1 MRNNVDFKRSFDL
14 NDVRRSLKSVEV
26 DFMSL
31 NVDRMKTDSS
41 PRPQRTLNQSSAT
54 QSTTSGNSLGSKKIL
69 DNIFVGIDR
78 DAELIRDKLVDD
90 GKKLDVVSIVG
101 MGGIGK
107 ITVATKVFN
116 DGYVKHHFRI
126 RVWVTVSQTYDKR
139 AVLIQILESIRD
151 QLDLEKASDSRLRE
165 LVHKHLMGRRYLIVI
180 DDIWHIETWDNLK
193 LFFPHGDNGSRIL
206 ITSRITEVAKHA
218 NLDGMILPLGCLN
231 KEKGWELLCQ
241 KVFRGN
247 KYPEWSLKPGMR
259 IVESCHRLPLAVV
272 VIAGVLAKEAWNE
285 KFWMEIAYSAS
296 LYIVGDQN
304 GCLEI
309 LGLSYNNLPLH
320 LRECFLYLGGFP
332 EDYMFKVRD
341 LIWLWVAEGFIQQTE
356 NKSLEDIAEGYLM
369 DLIDRN
375 LVIVAHRSKSNE
387 GVTACKVHD
396 LVKELCLKK
405 AKEERFI
412 LQTER
417 LVLFFHRYNV
427 ITPPYKP
434 VRVFINKDIYDPHIA
449 HPPPQN
455 LRSILVLDLQKCR
468 LTTFPKGMELLVNLR
483 YLAIWKESAGFPSL
497 ICNLWNLQTLIYVTP
512 HIRTVLPS
520 NISDLVYLRHLLTY
534 QPSKGDTVKRA
545 FILCSIEKPM
555 NLQTISKVMLGYGV
569 DNFQKCFPHVKEL
582 RCSTFPGKEYDFK
595 SLACLEK
602 LTLIDYRR
610 IRKSSCGVNRVTFP
624 ATLRILKLVE
634 CRLPWSDM
642 SILQS
647 LTNLEVLK
655 LKLNAF
661 EGSYWNTNEQ
671 EFPQLKF
678 LRLEMLDIKLWEAYS
693 PSFPC
698 LKRLEI
704 FHCYHLKETPLGIGD
719 ISTLELIKI
728 KGGSHSLGE
737 SVRRIQEDQHDFG
750 NYDLKID
757 VIDDPQYLIFASR
770 TLSDST
776 LTPETL
782 SE

>member
-1 MRNNVDFKRSFDL
+1 
-14 NDVRRSLKSVEV
+14 
-26 DFMSL
+26 
-31 NVDRMKTDSS
+31 
-41 PRPQRTLNQSSAT
+41 
-54 QSTTSGNSLGSKKIL
+54 
-69 DNIFVGIDR
+69 
-78 DAELIRDKLVDD
+78 
-90 GKKLDVVSIVG
+90 
-101 MGGIGK
+101 
-107 ITVATKVFN
+107 
-116 DGYVKHHFRI
+116 
-126 RVWVTVSQTYDKR
+126 
-139 AVLIQILESIRD
+139 
-151 QLDLEKASDSRLRE
+151 
-165 LVHKHLMGRRYLIVI
+165 
-180 DDIWHIETWDNLK
+180 
-193 LFFPHGDNGSRIL
+193 
-206 ITSRITEVAKHA
+206 
-218 NLDGMILPLGCLN
+218 
-231 KEKGWELLCQ
+231 
-241 KVFRGN
+241 
-247 KYPEWSLKPGMR
+247 
-259 IVESCHRLPLAVV
+259 
-272 VIAGVLAKEAWNE
+272 
-285 KFWMEIAYSAS
+285 
-296 LYIVGDQN
+296 
-304 GCLEI
+304 
-309 LGLSYNNLPLH
+309 
-320 LRECFLYLGGFP
+320 
-332 EDYMFKVRD
+332 
-341 LIWLWVAEGFIQQTE
+341 
-356 NKSLEDIAEGYLM
+356 
-369 DLIDRN
+369 
-375 LVIVAHRSKSNE
+375 
-387 GVTACKVHD
+387 
-396 LVKELCLKK
+396 
-405 AKEERFI
+405 
-412 LQTER
+412 
-417 LVLFFHRYNV
+417 
-427 ITPPYKP
+427 
-434 VRVFINKDIYDPHIA
+434 
-449 HPPPQN
+449 
-455 LRSILVLDLQKCR
+455 
-468 LTTFPKGMELLVNLR
+468 MELLVNLR